1 MPGYAGVDEG
11 YFGGSLTQQIV
22 KLATVLHT
30 LFSKVEF
37 LSHVRV
43 GTLNLG
49 SNLYSGDL
57 G

>member
-1 MPGYAGVDEG
+1 MPYTVVDKG

-37 LSHVRV
+37 LSHIRV
-43 GTLNLG
+43 DKLNLG